1 MQRHFFRSSW
11 LFIVTASRAHGK
23 QLRMRSRIAFFA
35 AITVGS
41 MLGCSSEPEQP
52 AAAPAAGGQPAA
64 QNAAP
69 AGMQPGGMPG
79 AMPAGGMPAGG
90 MPAGGMPAAG
100 MQSGAMPG
108 GTPMPNSGSAMNP
121 QQMAQMQNPGAGI
134 NPMPTNSGAGAGV
147 TPEQMAQ
154 MQRAGAG
161 GNPVPTNPGAGAG
174 VTPEQMAQMQRAG
187 AGGNPV
193 PTNPGAGA
201 GVTPE
206 QMAQMQR
213 AGAAAGANPQPGGAA
228 GAGFS
233 GAPGGGGV
241 PQNPTAQA
249 GTPEYS
255 AQKVVLQL
263 LTGDLSGLEEF
274 ISPKCK
280 GLLADV
286 RDGKATDQQKD
297 ELKKLFAGLQ
307 AAGKPR
313 VESGAKVITV
323 RNAEGS
329 MITFKVKKEGESQK
343 VTEMTVKQATI
354 KKR

>member
-90 MPAGGMPAAG
+90 MPAAG

-134 NPMPTNSGAGAGV
+134 NPMPTNS
-147 TPEQMAQ
+147 
-154 MQRAGAG
+154 
-161 GNPVPTNPGAGAG
+161 GAGAG